1 MVMRERKC
9 DIAGTRRN
17 KANSVSKSMVH
28 TRRFQLVNLQYKKL
42 WWHEG
47 NAFVKMRIS
56 TRTLKTIKKNG
67 LDATARK
74 HGINLRK
81 FVIDITVPPGTVPN
95 PPLKYGEV
103 KMKFRMSAK
112 DFQAKAA
119 NNLATSGMRNVNS
132 RLLNTPAT
140 MYPLQEPPEP
150 VRLVRMEVAEN
161 ELDISKMEQAEEEGG
176 EEEEEEEEYDFEE
189 DFEE

>member
-1 MVMRERKC
+1 MRERKC

-47 NAFVKMRIS
+47 DAFVRMRIS

-74 HGINLRK
+74 HGIDLRK

-95 PPLKYGEV
+95 PPLQYGEV
-103 KMKFRMSAK
+103 KMKFRLSAK
-112 DFQAKAA
+112 DFHAKAA
-119 NNLATSGMRNVNS
+119 ANLAKNGMRNVNS
-132 RLLNTPAT
+132 HLANKPAT
-140 MYPLQEPPEP
+140 IFPLQEPLEP
-150 VRLVRMEVAEN
+150 FHTAEMEVPEDA
-161 ELDISKMEQAEEEGG
+161 LDLSGIEE
-176 EEEEEEEEYDFEE
+176 
-189 DFEE
+189 

>member
-1 MVMRERKC
+1 MGRSTLVMRERKC

-47 NAFVKMRIS
+47 NAWVKMRIS

-67 LDATARK
+67 LDATAKK
-74 HGINLRK
+74 HGIDLRK
-81 FVIDITVPPGTVPN
+81 FILHITTPPGTVPN
-95 PPLKYGEV
+95 PPLQYGEV
-103 KMKFRMSAK
+103 KMKFRLSAK

-119 NNLATSGMRNVNS
+119 ENLLKNGMRNVNS
-132 RLLNTPAT
+132 RFADTPAT
-140 MYPLQEPPEP
+140 VYPLAKPMEHTHHAEIEIPDYAME
-150 VRLVRMEVAEN
+150 RLKESVDE
-161 ELDISKMEQAEEEGG
+161 
-176 EEEEEEEEYDFEE
+176 
-189 DFEE
+189 